1 MARVEPRRMTEEM
14 AIRNLLSATPRSCL
28 RRHFG
33 RSPGRLGLADLR
45 ACHSSGHLA
54 GAAAA
59 VEVVPGLETPT
70 ALVYELCCSPTS
82 LKHRPEGRRH
92 QKRTRRP
99 VYGSFQAKVHS
110 ELTEE
115 AGVAA
120 LEIRR
125 RGRMKIMRTPV

>member
-1 MARVEPRRMTEEM
+1 MFKKIAAVEGRRREMARVEPRRMTEEM

-59 VEVVPGLETPT
+59 V
-70 ALVYELCCSPTS
+70 
-82 LKHRPEGRRH
+82 
-92 QKRTRRP
+92 
-99 VYGSFQAKVHS
+99 
-110 ELTEE
+110 
-115 AGVAA
+115 AA
-120 LEIRR
+120 A
-125 RGRMKIMRTPV
+125 